1 MATIT
6 IAVSE
11 KEKEFMESHAEIKWS
26 EVLRTAI
33 LQKLEQLKKFEILA
47 NRGEL

>member
-11 KEKEFMESHAEIKWS
+11 KEKKFMDEHPEIKWS
-26 EVLRTAI
+26 EVLRNAI
-33 LQKLEQLKKFEILA
+33 LHKLEQLKKFEELVK
-47 NRGEL
+47 RGEL